1 MTRGRLETEIIRSC
15 GPALAGLKTANLFS
29 FKFTD
34 AGLLTEEVGRI
45 NGHLNPRGVFVEIML
60 MREDSALIY
69 VYRKSHLE
77 RDLSVFGVRDFL
89 ANYGYFAGETDACIM
104 QLKERLRTS
113 ACFPHEIG
121 LFLGYPL
128 PDVIGFIRNRG
139 RNCKCCGFWK
149 VYSNEWETRQLFEK
163 FRKCLRVYAQVLV
176 SERSIA
182 QLTVVA

>member
-1 MTRGRLETEIIRSC
+1 
-15 GPALAGLKTANLFS
+15 
-29 FKFTD
+29 
-34 AGLLTEEVGRI
+34 
-45 NGHLNPRGVFVEIML
+45 
-60 MREDSALIY
+60 
-69 VYRKSHLE
+69 
-77 RDLSVFGVRDFL
+77 
-89 ANYGYFAGETDACIM
+89 M